1 MKQPNSPPPGKMK
14 VAEKPQGRI
23 KGSGVNKAVVK
34 ESVPQ
39 VIAKVK
45 AGVPTQRQKM

>member
-14 VAEKPQGRI
+14 VAEKPQGKI
-23 KGSGVNKAVVK
+23 GGSGVNKKVVK

-45 AGVPTQRQKM
+45 IGVPTQKQRM

>member
-1 MKQPNSPPPGKMK
+1 MKQPNSPPQGKMK

-23 KGSGVNKAVVK
+23 KGSGVNKRVEK

-45 AGVPTQRQKM
+45 MGVPTQKQRM